1 MRRLRLRLVGR
12 IRLDGLMSRVREGTS
27 QAMTVGFTPPDQVST
42 PTQAV
47 LPAAPLPAALRAD
60 LIELIARMVVK
71 DLRENPRVAPQPSG
85 QERDTTVDR
94 AKGRER

>member
-1 MRRLRLRLVGR
+1 
-12 IRLDGLMSRVREGTS
+12 MSKVRES
-27 QAMTVGFTPPDQVST
+27 HMTRPQGGKSTGRPVSASGQVST
-42 PTQAV
+42 PAQAG

-60 LIELIARMVVK
+60 LIELLARMVVK
-71 DLRENPRVAPQPSG
+71 DLRENPRVTPQPSG